1 MVASPALAGGYFSG
15 EKGARV
21 AGRAGAFTAKADD
34 VMAVA
39 YNPAGLTHTDGTLI
53 QIGNRFSYNAYSF
66 TRKPTLDWGD
76 LDNGVPPYVEFETVE
91 NETPWQALDPLAGV
105 VFRPKALKDWGFAL
119 VAYAPP
125 GVAKQRFP
133 VDGGQRYMMVSR
145 EATILNYSVSAAW
158 KYHDLFGVGASFQVI
173 AVPKLR
179 YSLVIDGNTL
189 PRDVYP
195 VSSPFDMQATVEGKD
210 LFTPNLVLG
219 GWYRPVPF
227 LELGLSGQVIP
238 ASIETE
244 SKLAIEP
251 ISIGIPGDVELE
263 RDGKAANDVS
273 LTLPL
278 PVTARLGIRYRH
290 LVQETEVFDV
300 ELDVGY
306 ETWSRVE
313 RFSVDSG
320 GLTANYLGQRID
332 VGNIEVEK
340 QWNNTIS
347 VQIGGDY
354 AVAPKL
360 ATLRGGV
367 FYESPTANPGYSNVD
382 FVGGEQIGA
391 ALGGSLFVDR
401 FEIAVAYGI
410 RCQPPVSVDERNA
423 RVYQEVP
430 ASLCEPPYTDTDS
443 CHPEYLGRP
452 GVPVNAGTYKAHTH
466 SASLDVLYRF

>member
-1 MVASPALAGGYFSG
+1 
-15 EKGARV
+15 
-21 AGRAGAFTAKADD
+21 
-34 VMAVA
+34 
-39 YNPAGLTHTDGTLI
+39 
-53 QIGNRFSYNAYSF
+53 
-66 TRKPTLDWGD
+66 
-76 LDNGVPPYVEFETVE
+76 
-91 NETPWQALDPLAGV
+91 
-105 VFRPKALKDWGFAL
+105 
-119 VAYAPP
+119 
-125 GVAKQRFP
+125 
-133 VDGGQRYMMVSR
+133 
-145 EATILNYSVSAAW
+145 
-158 KYHDLFGVGASFQVI
+158 
-173 AVPKLR
+173 
-179 YSLVIDGNTL
+179 
-189 PRDVYP
+189 
-195 VSSPFDMQATVEGKD
+195 MQATVEGKD

-219 GWYRPVPF
+219 GWYRPAPF

-410 RCQPPVSVDERNA
+410 RYQPPVSVDERNA